1 MSKKMMSFRFEE
13 NIVDYLQCAVKHSG
27 LSMTE
32 LVEGLI
38 EVSMGSGGSCW
49 EYGCVLTSS
58 DELVI
63 VRKPYY
69 MLQTDLIQ
77 CGVGIIAAIPN
88 ELIPVEKCIEIAKAQ
103 IRHPEDILYSGDDI
117 HSITID
123 SKSLSRFLA
132 DTFNVDVKAAILG

>member
-1 MSKKMMSFRFEE
+1 MAKKMMSFRFEE
-13 NIVDYLQCAVKHSG
+13 STVDYLQCAVKHSR

-38 EVSMGSGGSCW
+38 EVSMGSGSSSW
-49 EYGCVLTSS
+49 DHGCVLTSS
-58 DELVI
+58 NELVV

-77 CGVGIIAAIPN
+77 CGVGILAAIPD
-88 ELIPVEKCIEIAKAQ
+88 ELIPVKKCIEIAKAQ
-103 IRHPEDILYSGDDI
+103 IKHTEDIIYSGDDI
-117 HSITID
+117 HSIVID

-132 DTFNVDVKAAILG
+132 DTFKVDVKAAILG